1 MHRLVVDRVH
11 LRVPRPVLHRVLDL
25 VPARELALAPLQ
37 VLPQAR
43 LPVLLPVPLQLLNL
57 NRKPSR
63 LLEPMLLRVRLTH
76 IRRALQFRRMGH
88 GVQPIL

>member
-1 MHRLVVDRVH
+1 VPRLVVDRVH

-43 LPVLLPVPLQLLNL
+43 LPVPLQLLNL
-57 NRKPSR
+57 NLKPSR